1 MSPYGVL
8 GPPRVMRT
16 PRVLGSHR
24 VLHPPRVL
32 GPHRVLG
39 SPRVLHPPRVLGP
52 HRVLSSHRVLSPH
65 RVLGPP
71 RVLGPHR
78 VLGHHRVL
86 GYHRVLSPPRV
97 LRPPRVLGPPRVM
110 GPPRVLGLHRSWVLS
125 GSWVPLFR
133 YAVYN
138 EPFRPATL
146 FKKRFWRRCFPVNFV
161 KFLRTPIS
169 VEHLWWLLLDVA
181 CKEKNMCKIDLFYQN
196 KDEHQ
201 LFFRFF
207 ANFLRNSIK
216 YLVSSAVLGAIKIA
230 LLRAMTIQS
239 AFSDDCF

>member
-8 GPPRVMRT
+8 GPHRVLGP
-16 PRVLGSHR
+16 PRVLDPHR

-39 SPRVLHPPRVLGP
+39 PP
-52 HRVLSSHRVLSPH
+52 
-65 RVLGPP
+65 
-71 RVLGPHR
+71 R

-86 GYHRVLSPPRV
+86 SPPRA

-110 GPPRVLGLHRSWVLS
+110 GPPRVLDLHRSWVLIGSWVLTGSWVLLGFCVLS
-125 GSWVPLFR
+125 GSWVSLFR

-138 EPFRPATL
+138 EPFRPATV

-216 YLVSSAVLGAIKIA
+216 YLVWSAVLGAIKIA
-230 LLRAMTIQS
+230 LLRALTIQS
-239 AFSDDCF
+239 AFSDDYF